1 MKTRNLE
8 VQQWWTSL
16 PSGERRLLCALMR
29 LLKSAR
35 RSQINDVARAA
46 AKWESGLAFFIKIR
60 LMHQR
65 PPRASLRLK
74 SSSSPSSSSSS
85 SIPIPRGYPTK
96 CFSNSGLIG
105 H

>member
-1 MKTRNLE
+1 
-8 VQQWWTSL
+8 
-16 PSGERRLLCALMR
+16 
-29 LLKSAR
+29 
-35 RSQINDVARAA
+35 
-46 AKWESGLAFFIKIR
+46 
-60 LMHQR
+60 MHQR